1 MATNPARQA
10 KISFNSLYRKAVSKL
25 QTKYSSLHNYASN
38 HLLGHNIHPSV
49 FLNFKK
55 TLPRSLSQTFPVY
68 QRYQQTLDAF
78 ENFKKDT
85 TSFLYYQTIPSERH
99 SISSE
104 ERRMLMDR
112 LVPLYTEI
120 SWLRSKIN
128 NDPAL
133 KQAHQYTELM
143 LEIISPSL
151 LQNLQAQMT
160 RQAEKKQM
168 DAKKFCLYPTDQT
181 PLPDPSVQLD
191 GKNIVVINDNASIL
205 DSLEKFSHAG
215 VLFPNAA
222 LYTDGDVPHFLLWM
236 SSISFEPDI
245 IFTDIQLGESTG
257 YYIAH
262 QLRENGYKGGIIALT
277 SYEEDE
283 QNIAHFAARG
293 FDGLISLRASSLNT
307 IHIAQRLTQAAQIY
321 LLQKEKK

>member
-104 ERRMLMDR
+104 ERRILMDR

-151 LQNLQAQMT
+151 LQNLQVQMT
-160 RQAEKKQM
+160 RQAAKQLAN
-168 DAKKFCLYPTDQT
+168 AKKFCLYPSDGMT
-181 PLPDPSVQLD
+181 LPNPSIQLE
-191 GKNIVVINDNASIL
+191 GKHIVILNDNSSIL
-205 DSLEKFSHAG
+205 ESMEKFSRFG
-215 VLFPNAA
+215 VLFPNANLHIEGEA
-222 LYTDGDVPHFLLWM
+222 YHFLLWM
-236 SSISFEPDI
+236 NTTPFKPDI
-245 IFTDIQLGESTG
+245 VFTDIQLGESTG
-257 YYIAH
+257 YYIAY
-262 QLRENGYKGGIIALT
+262 QLRKNGYKGGIIALT
-277 SYEEDE
+277 SYEENE
-283 QNIAHFAARG
+283 SNIAHFAAQG
-293 FDGLISLRASSLNT
+293 FDGLVSLQAESLNN
-307 IHIAQRLTQAAQIY
+307 IHIAQRLTQAAQVY
-321 LLQKEKK
+321 LLQQEKK